1 MDDSSKN
8 LLGEYTLHEQLGAGG
23 MGVVYRATHS
33 RLQRKAAI
41 KLIRGG
47 VSSPERITRFEVEA
61 RAVAKLD
68 HRGIVPIY
76 EIGVAGDQHFLALA
90 YIEGETLAH
99 RIARGPLSAEEAAT
113 LLRKICAAVSYAHNQ
128 GVIHRDLKPANILLD
143 KNGEPHITDFGL
155 ARLENENQALTIEG
169 DIFGTPGYMAPEQ
182 CAGLSD
188 EIGPVTDVYALG
200 AVLFSMLTGFPPF
213 QGATARKTVAQ
224 VLERE
229 ANSPRLLN
237 SEIPR
242 DLEAICLK
250 CLQKDFRQRYASAAD
265 LVADLRAFIEGDPI
279 AARPSGFLHRATA
292 FVRHESRNPQCGL
305 LIFALSLVLCCITL
319 VAVDERRA
327 AHLKIQQDVRE
338 IARNLDLIHTK
349 WRRQP
354 KEQFDKDA
362 NIALHAAKD
371 AADNASFRGEMLVS
385 GAMIYLLL
393 NFFLAVGGFYGA
405 WRLWTQSPTI
415 ATTLWTALVVGVAM
429 PLLIIFGIG
438 VALGGKGLQIALKI
452 PIEIASTT
460 LGALSLTAGALMGV
474 CCVVALMASRANRE
488 RFEFRRLGSRHRL
501 RIGTTLLA
509 ARFGRPKIAVYVVMV
524 PLSLI
529 ALAGAFVFFIN
540 LLGEILFPIMRL
552 EFILIISAFLALSLV
567 GEYILASKTIWA
579 VTQEGTLWKLVT
591 RAGATLESPFVP
603 TCYRISFGE
612 AFLFEVSYTL
622 LGGRVDQNL
631 RDTNYWIILH
641 RGQRYLFYA
650 RVGVELSKVFS
661 SSAPAISPAIDSDPF
676 ASTIVKPGT

>member
-242 DLEAICLK
+242 DLPQVSSEGFPSALC
-250 CLQKDFRQRYASAAD
+250 QR
-265 LVADLRAFIEGDPI
+265 R
-279 AARPSGFLHRATA
+279 
-292 FVRHESRNPQCGL
+292 
-305 LIFALSLVLCCITL
+305 
-319 VAVDERRA
+319 
-327 AHLKIQQDVRE
+327 
-338 IARNLDLIHTK
+338 
-349 WRRQP
+349 
-354 KEQFDKDA
+354 
-362 NIALHAAKD
+362 
-371 AADNASFRGEMLVS
+371 
-385 GAMIYLLL
+385 
-393 NFFLAVGGFYGA
+393 
-405 WRLWTQSPTI
+405 
-415 ATTLWTALVVGVAM
+415 
-429 PLLIIFGIG
+429 
-438 VALGGKGLQIALKI
+438 
-452 PIEIASTT
+452 
-460 LGALSLTAGALMGV
+460 
-474 CCVVALMASRANRE
+474 
-488 RFEFRRLGSRHRL
+488 
-501 RIGTTLLA
+501 
-509 ARFGRPKIAVYVVMV
+509 RFGSGP
-524 PLSLI
+524 S
-529 ALAGAFVFFIN
+529 
-540 LLGEILFPIMRL
+540 RL
-552 EFILIISAFLALSLV
+552 
-567 GEYILASKTIWA
+567 
-579 VTQEGTLWKLVT
+579 
-591 RAGATLESPFVP
+591 
-603 TCYRISFGE
+603 
-612 AFLFEVSYTL
+612 
-622 LGGRVDQNL
+622 
-631 RDTNYWIILH
+631 H
-641 RGQRYLFYA
+641 
-650 RVGVELSKVFS
+650 
-661 SSAPAISPAIDSDPF
+661 
-676 ASTIVKPGT
+676 